1 MAYSNSWTNSTP
13 ANPCAV
19 TVAPTAGDIL
29 LAWAITDSTT
39 TGNLDSDPSGFSNLA
54 PVVNSTNDGASF
66 RASIKVSDGTETSV
80 SFSSTSTNPCIAGV
94 IAFSGRDTT
103 TPLDVAAVT
112 IALSTAGTTADL
124 SITPITDGCDLC
136 YILGNDGGSS
146 NTTFTFTTQSGT
158 TGAWTTQPDQN
169 SGYYNVAAGSAVQTT
184 AGAITARCTTSQTG
198 GRLGVLV
205 ALRPAVSA
213 AAKSDPPTL
222 FNPLL
227 NRLLPLLVQ

>member
-1 MAYSNSWTNSTP
+1 MAYSNSWINSTP

-29 LAWAITDSTT
+29 LAWAIADSTT

-54 PVVNSTNDGASF
+54 PVVTSTNDGATF
-66 RASIKVSDGTETSV
+66 RASIKVADGTETSV

-158 TGAWTTQPDQN
+158 TGAWTTQPDQH
-169 SGYYNVAAGSAVQTT
+169 SGYYNVAAGRAVQTT

>member
-1 MAYSNSWTNSTP
+1 MAYSNSWVNNTP
-13 ANPCAV
+13 ANPCVV

-39 TGNLDSDPSGFSNLA
+39 ANNLDSDPSGFLNLA

-66 RASIKVSDGTETSV
+66 RASIKIADGTETSV
-80 SFSSTSTNPCIAGV
+80 SFNSTSTVPCIAGV

-103 TPLDVAAVT
+103 NPLDVAAVT
-112 IALSTAGTTADL
+112 IALSTASTTADL

-146 NTTFTFTTQSGT
+146 DTTFTYTTEIGS
-158 TGAWTTQPDQN
+158 TGAWTTQPDQHN
-169 SGYYNVAAGSAVQTT
+169 GYHNVAAGRAVQST
-184 AGAITARCTTSQTG
+184 AGAITARCTTSQSG

-213 AAKSDPPTL
+213 AKSDPPVL
-222 FNPLL
+222 FNPFF
-227 NRLLPLLVQ
+227 NRLLPFLVQ

>member
-13 ANPCAV
+13 ANPCVV

-39 TGNLDSDPSGFSNLA
+39 PGNLNSDPSGFSNLA
-54 PVVNSTNDGASF
+54 PAVNSTYDSATF
-66 RASIKVSDGTETSV
+66 RASIKVADGTETSV
-80 SFSSTSTNPCIAGV
+80 SFNSTSGVECIAGV

-112 IALSTAGTTADL
+112 IALSTASTTADL

-136 YILGNDGGSS
+136 YILGNDGGTSD
-146 NTTFTFTTQSGT
+146 TTFTYTTQSGT
-158 TGAWTTQPDQN
+158 TGAWTTQPDQHI
-169 SGYYNVAAGSAVQTT
+169 GYYNIAAGRSVQTT

-205 ALRPAVSA
+205 ALRPAAS
-213 AAKSDPPTL
+213 AAKSDPPAL
-222 FNPLL
+222 FNPFF
-227 NRLLPLLVQ
+227 NRLLPMLVQ